1 MKITEA
7 RKKLNKVKELTR
19 EFEML
24 DSSIRS
30 MKLSAK
36 SGLNI
41 SKPYLNSAKKRRDIV
56 LSLFDNYLK

>member
-24 DSSIRS
+24 DSSIRA
-30 MKLSAK
+30 MRLSNE
-36 SGLNI
+36 SGLHVN
-41 SKPYLNSAKKRRDIV
+41 KPYLNSAKKRRDIV